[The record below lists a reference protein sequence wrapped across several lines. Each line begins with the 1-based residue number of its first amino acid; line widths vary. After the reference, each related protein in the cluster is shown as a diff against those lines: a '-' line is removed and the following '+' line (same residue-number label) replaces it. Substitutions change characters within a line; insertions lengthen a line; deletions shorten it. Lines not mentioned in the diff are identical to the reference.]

1 MGTNYYVY
9 GIAAKFS
16 NGRKHLGKRS
26 AGWDFALHVYPDEGI
41 NRLEDWLFLLSDKNA
56 EVRDEYNKKIKL
68 KHLLRIVLMGE
79 GCSEAGSLASAV
91 ANGSDRTAYNSYP
104 YPFTGSAVLNPFT
117 NRLRP
122 KPDWEHTHSIHTS
135 YYCLNY
141 NFV

>member
-9 GIAAKFS
+9 GDAKFS
-16 NGRKHLGKRS
+16 NGKHLGKRS

-41 NRLEDWLFLLSDKNA
+41 NRLEDWLVTLSSKSV
-56 EVRDEYNKKIKL
+56 EVRDGYNKKIKL
-68 KHLLRIVLMGE
+68 KHLLRIILMGE
-79 GCSEAGSLASAV
+79 GCALAESSLPSGMV
-91 ANGSDRTAYNSYP
+91 DAYGLS
-104 YPFTGSAVLNPFT
+104 GCAVLNPFT
-117 NRLRP
+117 NRLHP

>member
-1 MGTNYYVY
+1 MGTNYYVIDKE
-9 GIAAKFS
+9 GDK
-16 NGRKHLGKRS
+16 KHFGKRS

-41 NRLEDWLFLLSDKNA
+41 RSLEDWLVLLSNKRI
-56 EVRDEYNKKIKL
+56 EVRDDYGRKIKL
-68 KHLLRIVLMGE
+68 KLLLRIVLMGE
-79 GCSEAGSLASAV
+79 GCAEAGSLVSAV
-91 ANGSDRTAYNSYP
+91 ANGSDRTTSLNSYP

>member
-1 MGTNYYVY
+1 MGTNYYVIDKA
-9 GIAAKFS
+9 GNK
-16 NGRKHLGKRS
+16 KHFGKRS

-41 NRLEDWLFLLSDKNA
+41 NRLEDWLVLLSDKDA
-56 EVRDEYNKKIKL
+56 TVIDGYYKKIKL

-79 GCSEAGSLASAV
+79 GCAV

-104 YPFTGSAVLNPFT
+104 YPFTAKAVLNPFT
-117 NRLRP
+117 NRLHP
-122 KPDWEHTHSIHTS
+122 KPDWQHTHSIHTS